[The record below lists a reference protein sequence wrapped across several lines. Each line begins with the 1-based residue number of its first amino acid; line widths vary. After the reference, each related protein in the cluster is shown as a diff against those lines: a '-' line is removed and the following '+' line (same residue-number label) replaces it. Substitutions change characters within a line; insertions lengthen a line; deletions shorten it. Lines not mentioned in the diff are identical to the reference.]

1 MAVVGTEMQFKNQN
15 MPCVLLVR
23 DHYYLLL
30 LDASKKSSCTH
41 FLPYYQKREMKLM
54 LELFL
59 STVYLCYSADFLEQ
73 LPL

>member
-1 MAVVGTEMQFKNQN
+1 
-15 MPCVLLVR
+15 MPCVLLVY

-41 FLPYYQKREMKLM
+41 FLPYYQKREMNLM

-59 STVYLCYSADFLEQ
+59 STVYLCYSEDFFLKNFLCEFI
-73 LPL
+73 LLICKHICV